1 MPINYRVTGNLP
13 RPSEFKPHSR
23 TKIKMKCPTD
33 PAARKRIPG
42 CAPIKLKTAT
52 LNVPEPAPGPEPIPG
67 PGPGPSPTPNPTPS
81 PSPGPGPTPK
91 PSPSPIPPAPPGPA
105 PDKPK
110 YQPVLAGRGIR
121 YISDAQRKAHLD
133 SIKKFREHPDVTDRD
148 IFAGELAQAAYIN
161 DPDVMA
167 DYIDNVSTKMKG
179 YTFDSD
185 PNVSNK
191 YVKTFVNPKTGD
203 VAVAYRGTVDWVG
216 QDGAANITNTVGLTK
231 FRQMVA
237 DELNVDVRS
246 DKAKLLKTTN
256 ENILKKY
263 PGKVSLTAGHSQGG
277 HDATQSKK
285 TYFKEAESIV
295 FMPAPGGEVK
305 KGEGRM
311 WTTPNDIVS
320 LKGKTYSMFS
330 QNFDMKHISSTV
342 GDGPISSHLSDNFA
356 PTVPKQGQSQQTDES
371 GIQLQEL
378 TDRSELTNVSES
390 QTVNER
396 TPLVVTENTNPTS
409 VIKPA
414 VAEGVKTSAK
424 GMATAMASSAIFHGI
439 DPDATGQTELLGT
452 AATNVAL
459 DSTAAGGMA
468 FLSGAPVAATA
479 ATVAAEVTAP
489 TVAAYEA
496 GDAVYNAMDKATEDM
511 KNRPAA
517 GALTGGATGAT
528 AAVTATA
535 TGKVIS
541 AGVNT
546 IKAARAGA
554 ALQETAT
561 AAEGGIELAEGA
573 GVVAEGAELSSA
585 AAATTGIEM
594 GAMGVEGGLMTA
606 TEGLGAISAAQ
617 GGLDPFTDAAFAGAA
632 VATVAAT
639 ATGAFIGAINSS
651 NNEKKRREQEKKDR
665 ENDKI
670 ISEAIHASHVNA
682 VKAQINA
689 ERDEMNQFVKDTP
702 EIGTDINTR
711 LNYLY
716 SHEKPYLNDPRYT
729 EISDKYGLTFDP
741 NYHGPISKVAPV
753 GYQIQQEQIR
763 YIHENLNI
771 YRDYQKTNVTR
782 KPKLPNNVNLYLDT
796 KRLGAEPGY
805 QNMDDDTFWLDKKR
819 LGVTHFNETENKN
832 DSTVPVETA

>member
-1 MPINYRVTGNLP
+1 MPINYRVSGHYNESNESNVP
-13 RPSEFKPHSR
+13 GPSEFKPHSR
-23 TKIKMKCPTD
+23 TLKCPID

-42 CAPIKLKTAT
+42 CAPIA
-52 LNVPEPAPGPEPIPG
+52 LNPKINE
-67 PGPGPSPTPNPTPS
+67 SPS
-81 PSPGPGPTPK
+81 PSPGPGPSPGPAPSPG
-91 PSPSPIPPAPPGPA
+91 PSPSPSPSPTPKPAPVKPA
-105 PDKPK
+105 SITK
-110 YQPVLAGRGIR
+110 PVLAGRGVKF
-121 YISDAQRKAHLD
+121 ISDAQRKAHLD
-133 SIKKFREHPDVTDRD
+133 SIKKFKEHPDVTDRD
-148 IFAGELAQAAYIN
+148 IFAGEIAQAAYIKN
-161 DPDVMA
+161 VDILN
-167 DYIDNVSTKMKG
+167 DYIDNVSTIGKQG
-179 YTFDSD
+179 YTLD
-185 PNVSNK
+185 PDPELNNK

-231 FRQMVA
+231 IRQMVA
-237 DELNVDVRS
+237 DEFDVDLRS
-246 DKAKLLKTTN
+246 DKAKTLKRTN
-256 ENILKKY
+256 ELIEAKY
-263 PGKVSLTAGHSQGG
+263 GDKVSLTAGHSQGG
-277 HDATQSKK
+277 HDSTQSKR
-285 TYFKEAESIV
+285 TYFPKAESIV

-305 KGEGRM
+305 KGEGKM

-330 QNFDMKHISSTV
+330 QNFEMKHISSTV

-356 PTVPKQGQSQQTDES
+356 DPVPKQGQSQQTDES

-378 TDRSELTNVSES
+378 TDRSQVNSE
-390 QTVNER
+390 TVNENVEK
-396 TPLVVTENTNPTS
+396 LVVTKNTS
-409 VIKPA
+409 AIKPA

-424 GMATAMASSAIFHGI
+424 GMATAMASSAIFNKL

-479 ATVAAEVTAP
+479 GTVAAEVAAP

-496 GDAVYNAMDKATEDM
+496 GDAVYNAMDKATEGM

-617 GGLDPFTDAAFAGAA
+617 GGLDPFTDAAFVGAA

-651 NNEKKRREQEKKDR
+651 NKEKKRREQEKKDR

-689 ERDEMNQFVKDTP
+689 ELDELNQFVKDTP
-702 EIGTDINTR
+702 DIGKDIDTR
-711 LNYLY
+711 LEYLY
-716 SHEKPYLNDPRYT
+716 SHKKPYLNDPHFK
-729 EISDKYGLTFDP
+729 EISDP
-741 NYHGPISKVAPV
+741 NHYKIAPKNWR
-753 GYQIQQEQIR
+753 IEEEQIR
-763 YIHENLNI
+763 YIHDNLNI
-771 YRDYQKTNVTR
+771 YRDNQNVKTV
-782 KPKLPNNVNLYLDT
+782 
-796 KRLGAEPGY
+796 
-805 QNMDDDTFWLDKKR
+805 
-819 LGVTHFNETENKN
+819 
-832 DSTVPVETA
+832 DSAPVEAA